1 MKRGFQNGS
10 KLYQQR
16 AKLALPLL
24 VARAKA
30 HSTFTYGQLARQ
42 IGMPNPR
49 NLNHVLGAIGRELQG
64 LSREWK
70 EEVPPIQCIVINK
83 TKKTPGRG
91 IGFHMPVAQFKQLPP
106 LAKKR
111 VLQMLHSRIWDYQKW
126 ETVLKYFR
134 LTWAAPDK
142 EIEEIAQKAR
152 YGKAGGEGD
161 EHRLLKE
168 YIAKSPY
175 VLGLPKTGAMI
186 EYAFPSGDEIDVMF
200 KYQDQWIGVE
210 VKGAASEDV
219 DIMRGIF
226 QCVKYQALIEADQK
240 FQKQTVNG
248 RVMLV
253 LGGRLP
259 VSLRDLVE
267 LLEIDIREG
276 IGIPTGFTFHQTAKA
291 ASAR

>member
-1 MKRGFQNGS
+1 
-10 KLYQQR
+10 
-16 AKLALPLL
+16 
-24 VARAKA
+24 
-30 HSTFTYGQLARQ
+30 
-42 IGMPNPR
+42 
-49 NLNHVLGAIGRELQG
+49 
-64 LSREWK
+64 
-70 EEVPPIQCIVINK
+70 
-83 TKKTPGRG
+83 
-91 IGFHMPVAQFKQLPP
+91 
-106 LAKKR
+106 
-111 VLQMLHSRIWDYQKW
+111 
-126 ETVLKYFR
+126 
-134 LTWAAPDK
+134 
-142 EIEEIAQKAR
+142 
-152 YGKAGGEGD
+152 
-161 EHRLLKE
+161 
-168 YIAKSPY
+168 
-175 VLGLPKTGAMI
+175 MI